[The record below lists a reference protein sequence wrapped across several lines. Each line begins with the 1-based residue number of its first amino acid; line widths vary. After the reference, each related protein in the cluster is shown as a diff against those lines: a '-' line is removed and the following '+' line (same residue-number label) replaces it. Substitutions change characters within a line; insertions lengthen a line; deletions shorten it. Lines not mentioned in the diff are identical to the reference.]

1 MLGSREL
8 FRSSDSSAYTYH
20 DKVFDNEMNHLIHA
34 TDEHYSNM
42 MYREATKTGF
52 YDLQAA
58 RDYYRDLTAPINGMN
73 WKLIEK
79 FIEVSGLSFN
89 IV

>member
-1 MLGSREL
+1 MLGSKEAL
-8 FRSSDSSAYTYH
+8 RSNEPSTYTYQ

-52 YDLQAA
+52 YDLQKA
-58 RDYYRDLTAPINGMN
+58 RDYYRDLTAANGGMN
-73 WKLIEK
+73 WRLIEK
-79 FIEVSGLSFN
+79 FIEVSC
-89 IV
+89 